1 MNRVNISDG
10 DEVDLFDITMLL
22 WRQRLLILACT
33 VVFAVGGW
41 GYTTLATPTF
51 LIKVGLHVNLYSV
64 GDAQLCE
71 TNIVCLQRQPVALLL
86 SKLEGKWRT
95 NNKNN
100 VLTTK
105 GSGEY
110 NLVEYKAA
118 LGKANEEVTATLLLD
133 ARNEITTL
141 KGEISPELLDTEHVA
156 MRFMNARKIIKAIED
171 QGVKVMSFS
180 PFSVVKSPNRLR
192 SMLFFTALGAFFGVV
207 IALFKGEKRRRQE
220 SWMEK

>member
-1 MNRVNISDG
+1 
-10 DEVDLFDITMLL
+10 
-22 WRQRLLILACT
+22 
-33 VVFAVGGW
+33 
-41 GYTTLATPTF
+41 
-51 LIKVGLHVNLYSV
+51 
-64 GDAQLCE
+64 
-71 TNIVCLQRQPVALLL
+71 L

-133 ARNEITTL
+133 ARNEVTAL

-156 MRFMNARKIIKAIED
+156 MRFMNARKIIKAIEG

-207 IALFKGEKRRRQE
+207 IALFKGEKRKRHCIN
-220 SWMEK
+220 S